1 MENED
6 KFLQDIQKSLYVGS
20 WSENS
25 LPNNVLYVEEEE
37 NTPNVNEGILHE
49 SLPAIDA
56 EIMKGVFLSG
66 KREAAD
72 GVVVDSQIPTV
83 ESEIVDDVVV
93 EEQGAVEEEQDAQ
106 GIPSSINTKY
116 YLTFQIIPGIDPTVV
131 VESEVV
137 EDVVVV
143 VEEQG
148 AAEE

>member
-49 SLPAIDA
+49 PLPAIDA
-56 EIMKGVFLSG
+56 EIMKAV
-66 KREAAD
+66 RESAAD

-93 EEQGAVEEEQDAQ
+93 EEQGAAEEQDAQ
-106 GIPSSINTKY
+106 GIPSSINTK
-116 YLTFQIIPGIDPTVV
+116 
-131 VESEVV
+131 
-137 EDVVVV
+137 
-143 VEEQG
+143 
-148 AAEE
+148 